1 MRLGND
7 QDHFDLLELDK
18 DTLEKL
24 LQAVVGHNLER
35 GDELIVS
42 YMPFVEKAFGVQR
55 FYLKNKEYIMKFFA
69 LLSKIK
75 WVKLLKVT
83 AVLVAVF
90 PVPVYAAA
98 VAFLFMVVGL
108 FFD

>member
-1 MRLGND
+1 M
-7 QDHFDLLELDK
+7 
-18 DTLEKL
+18 
-24 LQAVVGHNLER
+24 
-35 GDELIVS
+35 
-42 YMPFVEKAFGVQR
+42 
-55 FYLKNKEYIMKFFA
+55 
-69 LLSKIK
+69 LSKIK
-75 WVKLLKVT
+75 WFKLLKVT